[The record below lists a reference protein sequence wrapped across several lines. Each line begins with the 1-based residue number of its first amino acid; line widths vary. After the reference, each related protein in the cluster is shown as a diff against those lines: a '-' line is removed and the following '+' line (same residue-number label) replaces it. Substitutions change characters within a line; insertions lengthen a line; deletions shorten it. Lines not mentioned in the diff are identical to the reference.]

1 MLEAEL
7 RTWVCGKTGLKPEE
21 VGNDISLLSSG
32 RLDSF
37 ELLELVNFFEGQT
50 GRSVRPIDINLGNFD
65 TIGKICAFF
74 ER

>member
-1 MLEAEL
+1 MLEARL
-7 RTWVCGKTGLKPEE
+7 RTWVSGKTGLKTEE
-21 VGNDISLLSSG
+21 IGSDIPLLSSG

-37 ELLELVNFFEGQT
+37 ELLELVNFLEGQT

-65 TIGKICAFF
+65 TISKICAFF